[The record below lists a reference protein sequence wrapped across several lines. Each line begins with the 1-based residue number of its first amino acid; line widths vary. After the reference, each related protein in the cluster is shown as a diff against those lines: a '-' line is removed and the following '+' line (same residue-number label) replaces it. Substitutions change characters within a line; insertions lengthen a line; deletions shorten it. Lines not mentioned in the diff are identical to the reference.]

1 MVMTEAAQRPPV
13 RNHEFEAVIQVARLM
28 LVAARTAPK
37 AKGVDSI
44 EATIV
49 AGDDLSR
56 LAERMR
62 ELSRE
67 RGYSF
72 YERDAGNV
80 EASDCVVVIGARAHE
95 ALGMDCGMCG
105 YPSCAERVEA
115 WRSRG
120 KPMRGPFCEF
130 KVMDLGIAVG
140 SAVKLASSLNVDN
153 RVMYSVGD
161 AAISLGLL
169 PRSTIAL
176 GIPLAARGK
185 SPYFDRRR

>member
-1 MVMTEAAQRPPV
+1 MRDQ
-13 RNHEFEAVIQVARLM
+13 EFEAVIQVARLM

-37 AKGVDSI
+37 AKGIDSI
-44 EATIV
+44 EATIIT
-49 AGDDLSR
+49 GDGLSR
-56 LAERMR
+56 LAEKLR

-72 YERDAGNV
+72 YERDARNV

-105 YPSCAERVEA
+105 YSTCAERVKA
-115 WRSRG
+115 WQSRG
-120 KPMRGPFCEF
+120 SPMRGPFCEF

-161 AAISLGLL
+161 AVVSLGLL
-169 PRSTIAL
+169 PRSTLAL